1 MKKVS
6 IVIGLYNSAKT
17 IEAVLDEID
26 KTFKDS
32 QNLQYE
38 VILVD
43 DKSPDNVFEVVKK
56 RCEKDKRIKVIHL
69 AKNSGQT
76 SATMEGYR
84 FVTGDYVV
92 AMDDDLQMPA
102 REILRMINHLEEGDY
117 DVVFAKYLDQ
127 KESPFRLF
135 GSRVNNKMTQIM
147 IGKPKHIRVNSFFV
161 MRRFIADGI
170 TKYSNNYP
178 YTYGIIFA
186 LTDNVANIEVEHRPR
201 AYGTSNYTFGK
212 LISLWLNGF
221 LNFSVKPLRVAIV
234 LGVLITIISFIFAA
248 ILVISRLLNPT
259 QYMGWTSIMVAIIFF
274 SGILL
279 LGIGIV
285 GEYVGR
291 LFISSSGLPRAT
303 IRETVNID
311 DSEE

>member
-17 IEAVLDEID
+17 IEAVLEEID
-26 KTFKDS
+26 KTFRESPD
-32 QNLQYE
+32 LQYE

-43 DKSPDNVFEVVKK
+43 DKSPDNVYEIVKQCAA
-56 RCEKDKRIKVIHL
+56 RDNRIKVIHL

-102 REILRMINHLEEGDY
+102 KEILRMINHLEEGDY

-147 IGKPKHIRVNSFFV
+147 LGKPKNIRVNSFFV
-161 MRRFIADGI
+161 MRRFIAEGI
-170 TKYSNNYP
+170 TKYASNYP

-186 LTDNVANIEVEHRPR
+186 LTDEVEHRPR
-201 AYGTSNYTFGK
+201 AYGTSNYTFLK
-212 LISLWLNGF
+212 LISLWMNGF

-234 LGVLITIISFIFAA
+234 LGTLITLASFVFAS
-248 ILVISRLLNPT
+248 ILIISRLLNPT
-259 QYMGWTSIMVAIIFF
+259 QYIGWTSIMVAIIFF
-274 SGILL
+274 SGVLL

-303 IRETVNID
+303 IRETINID
-311 DSEE
+311 NIEE